1 MLAPSD
7 MVIMNAEDLQ
17 KTDLKKHIL
26 KSKLM
31 KDDIKNDLM
40 GTAYD
45 DTKVRFNVH
54 RRDKKD
60 DKNTVGSCFCS
71 ASKAKLALLKLIHED
86 ITGVKF

>member
-1 MLAPSD
+1 
-7 MVIMNAEDLQ
+7 MNAEDLQ
-17 KTDLKKHIL
+17 QTDLKKHIL

-54 RRDKKD
+54 QRDKKD
-60 DKNTVGSCFCS
+60 DKNTVGSCCVQGQRPNWHF
-71 ASKAKLALLKLIHED
+71 
-86 ITGVKF
+86 

>member
-17 KTDLKKHIL
+17 QTGLKKHIL
-26 KSKLM
+26 KSKIM
-31 KDDIKNDLM
+31 KDDIKNDLVR
-40 GTAYD
+40 TAYD

-60 DKNTVGSCFCS
+60 DKNTVGSSCVQGQRPNWYF
-71 ASKAKLALLKLIHED
+71 
-86 ITGVKF
+86 